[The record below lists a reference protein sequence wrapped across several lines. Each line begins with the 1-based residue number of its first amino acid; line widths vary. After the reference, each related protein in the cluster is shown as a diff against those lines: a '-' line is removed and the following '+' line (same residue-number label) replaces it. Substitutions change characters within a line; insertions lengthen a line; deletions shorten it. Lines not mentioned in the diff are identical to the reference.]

1 MPAKAE
7 GARGF
12 IEHFGFWP
20 SPSDPLHLFVL
31 NKVLLQL
38 PTGCAGG
45 NLARCDG
52 TASGLLPIIGEIR
65 LPFPLLHQ
73 LAIRNTGPAPE
84 MTLEFAPRLNLI
96 TGDNSLGKSF
106 LLDVAWYCLT
116 RRWPQEL
123 NQKLSGS
130 AMAQPIIKKKQAE
143 IRFKVDGEIDTNQA
157 KAYSCKFNLEDE
169 AWIGKAGRPV
179 NPGLVIYAMADG
191 AFAVWDPAR
200 NAWKRKGS
208 EDTQEKAKAYVF
220 SSREVWK
227 GLPNPQSDLGNLC
240 NGLVHDWASWQREGG
255 ETFAQ
260 LKAVL
265 KELSPD
271 SEMPMVPGDLIRIS
285 RQDSRDYP
293 TLKSP
298 SGQMVPLVH
307 WSSGVKRILALAYL
321 LVWAWEEHCKASEFL
336 GKAPTKQMIFLIDEV
351 EAHLHPTWQRRV
363 VRSLMEVVQSLHK
376 QTSVQL
382 MLVTHSPLVMA
393 SVEPIY
399 DPNQDSWWD
408 LDWSIKKQQVQ
419 ITKRQFDRLG
429 DANSW
434 LRSDAFDQNDT
445 GSIEREFALRR
456 ARQIIRAGKEADPEE
471 VDAMH
476 KELRSVL
483 GSTDIFWN
491 RWRFACEQSGW
502 KS

>member
-1 MPAKAE
+1 M
-7 GARGF
+7 
-12 IEHFGFWP
+12 
-20 SPSDPLHLFVL
+20 S
-31 NKVLLQL
+31 
-38 PTGCAGG
+38 
-45 NLARCDG
+45 
-52 TASGLLPIIGEIR
+52 
-65 LPFPLLHQ
+65 
-73 LAIRNTGPAPE
+73 
-84 MTLEFAPRLNLI
+84 LEFAPRLNLI

-123 NQKLSGS
+123 NQTLSGG
-130 AMAQPIIKKKQAE
+130 AMAQPIVKKEPAE
-143 IRFKVDGEIDTNQA
+143 IRFTVDGEIDSNQA
-157 KAYSCKFNLEDE
+157 KSYSCIFNLEEE

-200 NAWKRKGS
+200 NAWKRRGS
-208 EDTQEKAKAYVF
+208 EDTPEKTKAYVF

-240 NGLVHDWASWQREGG
+240 NGLVHDWASWQREDG
-255 ETFAQ
+255 EAFAQ
-260 LKAVL
+260 LKSVL
-265 KELSPD
+265 RELSPD

-321 LVWAWEEHCKASEFL
+321 LVWAWQEHCKASEFL
-336 GKAPTKQMIFLIDEV
+336 GKPPTKQMIFLIDEV

-408 LDWSIKKQQVQ
+408 FDWSIKGRQVQ
-419 ITKRQFDRLG
+419 ISRRPFDRLG

-445 GSIEREFALRR
+445 GSIERELILRR
-456 ARQIIRAGKEADPEE
+456 ARQVISAGKEANPEE
-471 VDAMH
+471 VAAMH
-476 KELRSVL
+476 RELRSVL
-483 GSTDIFWN
+483 GSADIFWN
-491 RWRFACEQSGW
+491 RWRFASEQSGW
-502 KS
+502 QP

>member
-1 MPAKAE
+1 M
-7 GARGF
+7 
-12 IEHFGFWP
+12 
-20 SPSDPLHLFVL
+20 
-31 NKVLLQL
+31 
-38 PTGCAGG
+38 
-45 NLARCDG
+45 
-52 TASGLLPIIGEIR
+52 
-65 LPFPLLHQ
+65 
-73 LAIRNTGPAPE
+73 RNTGPAPAMSME
-84 MTLEFAPRLNLI
+84 LASRLNLI

-123 NQKLSGS
+123 NQSLSSG
-130 AMAQPIIKKKQAE
+130 AMAQPIAKHKTSEIK
-143 IRFKVDGEIDTNQA
+143 FTVDGEADMNQA
-157 KAYSCKFNLEDE
+157 KSYSCKFSLEDE

-208 EDTQEKAKAYVF
+208 EDTPEKTKAYVF

-240 NGLVHDWASWQREGG
+240 NGLVQDWASWQREDG
-255 ETFAQ
+255 EAFAQ
-260 LKAVL
+260 LKSVV
-265 KELSPD
+265 KQLSPD
-271 SEMPMVPGDLIRIS
+271 PEMPMAPGDLIRIS

-321 LVWAWEEHCKASEFL
+321 LVWAWQEHCKASEFL
-336 GKAPTKQMIFLIDEV
+336 GKLPTKQMIFLVDEV

-363 VRSLMEVVQSLHK
+363 VRSLMEVVQSFHE

-393 SVEPIY
+393 SVEPLFN
-399 DPNQDSWWD
+399 PLQDSWWD
-408 LDWSIKKQQVQ
+408 LDWSKENNQVELSH
-419 ITKRQFDRLG
+419 RPFGRLG

-434 LRSDAFDQNDT
+434 LLSDAFDQEGT
-445 GSIEREFALRR
+445 GSIEREKVLAQAYYLINKGSE
-456 ARQIIRAGKEADPEE
+456 ATQAEVETMRQKLQTVIGSAD
-471 VDAMH
+471 A
-476 KELRSVL
+476 
-483 GSTDIFWN
+483 FWN
-491 RWRFACEQSGW
+491 RWRFASQKSGW
-502 KS
+502 LP